1 MRRNREKLQSEFIC
15 PKCRAR
21 GAVVH
26 EVSIGRSVTNI
37 LPLAANGYLAATCSL
52 CGYTEFYHL
61 AVVEKET
68 QTADV
73 NQTASSLLKE
83 PE

>member
-1 MRRNREKLQSEFIC
+1 MRRNKEKLQSEFIC
-15 PKCRAR
+15 PKCRGR

-26 EVSIGRSVTNI
+26 EVSIGRSVANI
-37 LPLAANGYLAATCSL
+37 LPLAANSYLAATCSL

-68 QTADV
+68 QTAGV
-73 NQTASSLLKE
+73 NQAASPLADK